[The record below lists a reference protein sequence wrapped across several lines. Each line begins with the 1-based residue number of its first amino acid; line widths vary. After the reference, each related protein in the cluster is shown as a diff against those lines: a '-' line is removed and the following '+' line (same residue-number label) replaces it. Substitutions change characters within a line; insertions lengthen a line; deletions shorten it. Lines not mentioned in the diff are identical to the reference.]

1 MFRKSIQWIFDC
13 FMELHMAIHGLGDGV
28 INSAMEALGV
38 TENHDNSA
46 IEILSSL

>member
-1 MFRKSIQWIFDC
+1 MDLRL
-13 FMELHMAIHGLGDGV
+13 LHGVAYMAIHGLGDGV

-38 TENHDNSA
+38 IENHYNIG